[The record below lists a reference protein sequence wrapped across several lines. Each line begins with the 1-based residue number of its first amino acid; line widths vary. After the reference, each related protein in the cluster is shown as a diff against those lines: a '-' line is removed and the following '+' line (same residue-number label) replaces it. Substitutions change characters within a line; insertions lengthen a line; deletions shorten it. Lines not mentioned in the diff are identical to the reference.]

1 MNRRSFLTALG
12 TGVSLGR
19 GADLR
24 GGAGR
29 TRRLEEERLVER
41 WSWVMGQPVRVLLWT
56 GDESRGLE
64 AAAAALAELRRVESI
79 LSLFDPRSDL
89 VALNHR
95 AGGGFVRVAPDLIR
109 LLHRAESYRRA
120 TDGAFDVAVEPLMQA
135 WGFHRPR
142 RSAPHPAE
150 LAEAREAVA
159 ATRVE
164 LREDRVA
171 LRPAH
176 ARLDLGGIGV
186 GYGLDRAGEV
196 LRRAGV
202 RRAMLDISGDLLAL
216 GAPPGRPGWPVE
228 IARRPGGSPL
238 RQVLLRDGALAT
250 SANTMSQVRYGTLV
264 CGHVLDPRTGRG
276 AGAFEQVTVMAKTAL
291 AADALSTAMLITGR
305 QPAGVSAVIAQVNP
319 PGVQK

>member
-1 MNRRSFLTALG
+1 MNRRSFLAALG
-12 TGVSLGR
+12 GASL
-19 GADLR
+19 
-24 GGAGR
+24 GGAGLR
-29 TRRLEEERLVER
+29 SPVRPILGGGDERLVER
-41 WSWVMGQPVRVLLWT
+41 WSWAMGQPVRILLWSI
-56 GDESRGLE
+56 DESAGLE
-64 AAAAALAELRRVESI
+64 AAAAALAELRRLESI
-79 LSLFDPRSDL
+79 LSLFDPLSDL

-95 AGGGFVRVAPDLIR
+95 AGGDFVRVAPDLIR
-109 LLHRAESYRRA
+109 LLGHAESYRRA
-120 TDGAFDVAVEPLMQA
+120 TGGAFDVAVEPLMQA

-196 LRRAGV
+196 LRRAGI
-202 RRAMLDISGDLLAL
+202 RRALLDISGDLLAL

-228 IARRPGGSPL
+228 IARRPGAAPL

-250 SANTMSQVRYGTLV
+250 SANTMSRVRYGTLV
-264 CGHVLDPRTGRG
+264 CGHVLDPRTGQAAR
-276 AGAFEQVTVMAKTAL
+276 AFEQVTVMAKTAL

-305 QPAGVSAVIAQVNP
+305 HPPGVSAVIAPANP
-319 PGVQK
+319 PRVPD